1 MSNSARTRKNDLV
14 YHIHDGSAAFRF
26 QLSGDLSGHGVRDVE
41 QTWRTASSV
50 IGGRCLVVDLSSVTG
65 MDPAG
70 RALLEIWQVEGAS
83 MVVTSSSAKD
93 RIESMMDLP
102 VTLLGTNPKRYAW
115 APFHVASRWVAA
127 LLVLLFPGAGTAA
140 NRGGTKST
148 SAGSTNGAEKVQYGS
163 GSELSRPVEC
173 GPTPHTLRGEISVV
187 VQQQA
192 DHLGVQSVGLNCQH
206 QRRHAANIFRVRV
219 GPCIEQRLHES
230 RRSPPTLRTSL
241 RRERR

>member
-93 RIESMMDLP
+93 RIESM
-102 VTLLGTNPKRYAW
+102 
-115 APFHVASRWVAA
+115 
-127 LLVLLFPGAGTAA
+127 LVLLFPGAGTAA

-148 SAGSTNGAEKVQYGS
+148 SAGSTNGAEKVQYGADLNFRAQSSAVPPRTLFVARSAWWFNSKRIIS
-163 GSELSRPVEC
+163 GSSR
-173 GPTPHTLRGEISVV
+173 SV
-187 VQQQA
+187 
-192 DHLGVQSVGLNCQH
+192 
-206 QRRHAANIFRVRV
+206 
-219 GPCIEQRLHES
+219 
-230 RRSPPTLRTSL
+230 
-241 RRERR
+241 

>member
-83 MVVTSSSAKD
+83 MVASSSAKD

-148 SAGSTNGAEKVQYGS
+148 SAGSTNGAEKVQYGADLNFRAQSSAVPPRTLFVARSAWWFNSKRIIS
-163 GSELSRPVEC
+163 GSSR
-173 GPTPHTLRGEISVV
+173 SV
-187 VQQQA
+187 
-192 DHLGVQSVGLNCQH
+192 
-206 QRRHAANIFRVRV
+206 
-219 GPCIEQRLHES
+219 
-230 RRSPPTLRTSL
+230 
-241 RRERR
+241 